1 MSITNTK
8 NYQQR
13 FQKAICVALALVS
26 VTLLPAQKIDKV
38 YLINGD
44 ILTGEI
50 KNMKLAK
57 LSFDLDGPGT
67 ISIKWEKVIGIR
79 SNQIFE
85 IMMKTGTVH
94 VGPLDSSFF
103 AQNHIKIDDIVE
115 LETIRD
121 RFIRRLSG
129 DVSLGFN
136 YTKSSK
142 ILQFNFGGSVTYR
155 VPKLEI
161 GIAVNSFI
169 TDRAGDTA
177 ITKKQ
182 DVTLNTIKYFGHQ
195 LFFGGNLG
203 WQQNTELG
211 LANRF
216 LFSAGVG
223 KVLLSDNHNRLLTGV
238 GASINEEESIESKS
252 YVSNLEAL
260 AEIMYKRFYY
270 STPKMYI
277 DASFYVYPSLSD
289 WGRVRME
296 FDVTN
301 SFELFKDFF
310 LGLNLYDN
318 FDNRPPK
325 GATSIND
332 YGINITVGFE
342 FGK

>member
-1 MSITNTK
+1 MRITWKENC
-8 NYQQR
+8 
-13 FQKAICVALALVS
+13 QKHIYRTIALALALIS
-26 VTLLPAQKIDKV
+26 LQGLTAQKTDKV
-38 YLINGD
+38 YLANGD

-57 LSFDLDGPGT
+57 LSFDLSGPGT
-67 ISIKWEKVIGIR
+67 ISIKWEKVVGIR

-85 IMMKTGTVH
+85 IMMNTGAIL

-103 AQNHIKIDDIVE
+103 AQNQISIYNIVE

-121 RFIRRLSG
+121 RFLRRLSG

-142 ILQFNFGGSVTYR
+142 ILQFNFGGSITYR

-161 GIAVNSFI
+161 GIAVNSFL

-177 ITKKQ
+177 LTKKQ
-182 DVTLNTIKYFGHQ
+182 DVTISTVKYFGNQ

-216 LFSAGVG
+216 LLSGAIG
-223 KVLLSDNHNRLLTGV
+223 KSWISDNHNRLLTGG
-238 GASINEEESIESKS
+238 GASVNEEESIESKS
-252 YVSNLEAL
+252 YVSNLEAML
-260 AEIMYKRFYY
+260 EITYKRFYY
-270 STPKMYI
+270 STPKMNI
-277 DASFYVYPSLSD
+277 EASFYLYPSLSD

-296 FDVTN
+296 FNVSN
-301 SFELFKDFF
+301 SFEIYKDF
-310 LGLNLYDN
+310 LIGLNFYDN
-318 FDNRPPK
+318 FDNRPPQ

-332 YGINITVGFE
+332 YGINLTVSYE